1 MINYEVL
8 KVQTFLSVIRFFYY
22 DFLKCVKITLFVDLL
37 TFVVLQKK
45 KIMMYTCDMDLQH
58 LEYEMGILVI

>member
-8 KVQTFLSVIRFFYY
+8 KVQTFFLVILFFYY
-22 DFLKCVKITLFVDLL
+22 DFLKCVEITLLVDLL
-37 TFVVLQKK
+37 TFVVLTKK

-58 LEYEMGILVI
+58 PEYEMGILLI